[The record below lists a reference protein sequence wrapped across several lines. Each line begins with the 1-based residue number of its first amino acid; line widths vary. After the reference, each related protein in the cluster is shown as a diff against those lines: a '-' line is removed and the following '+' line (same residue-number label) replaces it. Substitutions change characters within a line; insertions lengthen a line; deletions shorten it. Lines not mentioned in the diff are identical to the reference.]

1 MKIIEFDRSG
11 ILLQCRRPDPVECYE
26 RQSLYEQSEGGP
38 CLHCP
43 VASWI
48 AVMAFS
54 GRWTNP
60 SAVLEELPLAA

>member
-11 ILLQCRRPDPVECYE
+11 ISVQCRRPDPLECYE
-26 RQSLYEQSEGGP
+26 RQSLYEQSEDGP

-48 AVMAFS
+48 AVMALS
-54 GRWTNP
+54 GRWTDASTVP
-60 SAVLEELPLAA
+60 EELPLAA